1 MPARKT
7 ICPTPRDKE
16 RLSRIWVRGCHTSL
30 VKQASNKKTD
40 KQTKKKGKTQS
51 KIETKTKRSNIWQ
64 GILLILYC
72 TTLDILP
79 AFAHKFNWSLWH
91 FIHLN
96 SLLLNFFN
104 NLFNFIDIFLKN
116 LSVLSSKSLK
126 VMQRLGSLSVWF
138 THASSYLRNGND
150 IDSDDD
156 TVIITIITTMIMMTM
171 TIMVQSCLLLF
182 EWTQSFFKLRN
193 WCNALFILSNHCA
206 FHIN

>member
-1 MPARKT
+1 MPTRKI
-7 ICPTPRDKE
+7 ICPAPRDTE

-91 FIHLN
+91 CIHLN
-96 SLLLNFFN
+96 SLLFYLFN

-116 LSVLSSKSLK
+116 LSVLSPKSFK
-126 VMQRLGSLSVWF
+126 VMQRLGSLSVWLQ
-138 THASSYLRNGND
+138 YLREVG
-150 IDSDDD
+150 I
-156 TVIITIITTMIMMTM
+156 
-171 TIMVQSCLLLF
+171 
-182 EWTQSFFKLRN
+182 
-193 WCNALFILSNHCA
+193 
-206 FHIN
+206 